1 MNKKEISEIKKQFTE
16 RHCSI
21 SKICGCYVD
30 GEKNIK
36 TTFRQSFLSL
46 DTEEMFKYFEILR
59 KSLSGTI
66 GKNLSTLDF
75 PTESEES
82 GGTQEFLLRL
92 RNSGLNDD
100 DLLQEYYEKI
110 IASYDYV
117 GNYLILI
124 IHDCYDMPGKTSDG
138 LTMEDASDTVYE
150 YILTTICPVNLSKPG
165 LSYDATDNIFVNRIR
180 DWVVE
185 MPENAILFP
194 AFHDRAADIHAL
206 LYYSK
211 DANDLHTPFIDQILN
226 CEPPMTSTT
235 QKETFAAIIEETVG
249 KAADLELMKSIHDHL
264 TQRAEES
271 KEQNEILTF
280 DKDEIKQLL
289 IESGAEDELFE
300 MYDRTYESIA
310 DPHAVVYGSNVVHNR
325 SFDVKTPSVV
335 IKVDPMRTDLIE
347 QKVVDGRECL
357 VIALDGDIEVNGV
370 AISRKGGGSQEL

>member
-30 GEKNIK
+30 GDKKIK

-46 DTEEMFKYFEILR
+46 DTEEMFKYFDLFR

-75 PTESEES
+75 PTDSEMP
-82 GGTQEFLLRL
+82 GGTQDFLLRL
-92 RNSGLNDD
+92 RDSGLNDD
-100 DLLQEYYEKI
+100 GLLQEYYDRI
-110 IASYDYV
+110 ISSYDYV
-117 GNYLILI
+117 GNYLILL
-124 IHDCYDMPGKTSDG
+124 IHDSYDVPGKTTDG
-138 LTMEDASDTVYE
+138 LMMEDASDTVYE

-185 MPENAILFP
+185 MPESAILFP
-194 AFHDRAADIHAL
+194 AFHDRASDIHSL
-206 LYYSK
+206 LYYTK
-211 DANDLHTPFIDQILN
+211 DANNMHDIFIEEILN
-226 CEPPMTSTT
+226 CPVPMTSGS
-235 QKETFAAIIEETVG
+235 QKETFASIIEETVG
-249 KAADLELMKSIHDHL
+249 SSCDLELMKSIHEHL
-264 TQRAEES
+264 TQMNEES

-300 MYDRTYESIA
+300 MYDRTYETIA
-310 DPHAVVYGSNVVHNR
+310 DPHALVYASNVMNTR
-325 SFDVKTPSVV
+325 SFQVKTPSVV
-335 IKVDPMRTDLIE
+335 IRVDPMHTNLIE
-347 QKVVDGRECL
+347 KKIVDGRECL
-357 VIALDGDIEVNGV
+357 VIALDGDVEVNGV
-370 AISRKGGGSQEL
+370 TLSRSSQNAE

>member
-1 MNKKEISEIKKQFTE
+1 MNKKEIAEIKKQFTE

-36 TTFRQSFLSL
+36 TTFKQAFLSL

-75 PTESEES
+75 PTDAEAE
-82 GGTQEFLLRL
+82 GGTQAFLLKL
-92 RNSGLNDD
+92 RNSKLEDD
-100 DLLQEYYEKI
+100 TLLQEYYDRI
-110 IASYDYV
+110 ISCYDYV

-124 IHDCYDMPGKTSDG
+124 IHDTYDIPGQTSDG
-138 LTMEDASDTVYE
+138 LSMEDASDEIYE

-165 LSYDATDNIFVNRIR
+165 LSYDAADNIFINRIR

-185 MPENAILFP
+185 MPETAILFP
-194 AFHDRAADIHAL
+194 AFHDRSADIHSI

-211 DANDLHTPFIDQILN
+211 DASDLHELFIDEILK
-226 CEPPMTSTT
+226 CEVPMTGAT
-235 QKETFAAIIEETVG
+235 QKEAFTAIIEETIG
-249 KAADLELMKSIHDHL
+249 ASCDLELMKSIHDHL
-264 TQRAEES
+264 TQMTEES

-289 IESGAEDELFE
+289 LDSGAEDELFE
-300 MYDRTYESIA
+300 LYDETYEAIA
-310 DPHAVVYGSNVVHNR
+310 DPHAKVYAANVTNTR
-325 SFDVKTPSVV
+325 SFEVKTPSVS

-347 QKVVDGRECL
+347 KKEIDGRECL
-357 VIALDGDIEVNGV
+357 VIALDGEVEVNGV
-370 AISRKGGGSQEL
+370 RIS